1 MKIECSLCSKV
12 YEVPD
17 ERLPEK
23 EKFSFP
29 CPECK
34 EMITVDLTNRN
45 EGKKASMTSTKK
57 TDTEKDLP
65 RGEALK
71 KQILRKV
78 TQLPAMPQTVLKA
91 RQIMSSDSSS
101 FNELAEVLKTDQA
114 IASKIL
120 KLSNS
125 AYYGMRGKIS
135 SLQHASVVLGLNA
148 LKEIIVLAG
157 SSSMLAAT
165 LEGYGLDAGDL
176 WQHSLGTAFGAKLIA
191 ERKAPELMEDAFVAG
206 LIHDCGKLVLD
217 EPILERRAKFMSL
230 MEAGD
235 QSFLKAE
242 KSILGFDHSEI
253 AYALCQ
259 KWSVPESLNIAIRYH
274 HTPALSRGDKMTYI
288 IHLADVLAM
297 MSGLGAGIDGL
308 AYEMDDKAMADLNF
322 SADEIPEVMEQ
333 MVEAVM
339 GVTGSES

>member
-12 YEVPD
+12 YDIPD
-17 ERLPEK
+17 ERLPGK
-23 EKFSFP
+23 KKFSFP

-34 EMITVDLTNRN
+34 GIIAVDLTTKDK
-45 EGKKASMTSTKK
+45 GKNASATSK
-57 TDTEKDLP
+57 TPEKEPP

-78 TQLPAMPQTVLKA
+78 TQLPPMPQTVMNA
-91 RQIMSSDSSS
+91 RQIMSSDGSS

-135 SLQHASVVLGLNA
+135 SLQHASVVLGLNT

-191 ERKAPELMEDAFVAG
+191 EKKAPGMAEDAFVAG

-217 EPILERRAKFMSL
+217 EPILERKDKFMSS
-230 MEAGD
+230 MEAGG

-253 AYALCQ
+253 AYALCKQ
-259 KWSVPESLNIAIRYH
+259 WSVPENLNTAIRYH
-274 HTPALSRGDKMTYI
+274 HIPAQSRGDKLTYI
-288 IHLADVLAM
+288 VHLADALAM
-297 MSGLGAGIDGL
+297 MSGLGAGIDGM

-322 SADEIPEVMEQ
+322 TEDEIPEVMEQ
-333 MVEAVM
+333 MVDAVM
-339 GVTGSES
+339 GVAGQED

>member
-1 MKIECSLCSKV
+1 MKIECSLCRKV
-12 YEVPD
+12 YDVPED
-17 ERLPEK
+17 RLPEK
-23 EKFSFP
+23 EQFSFP

-34 EMITVDLTNRN
+34 GMITVDLTNKG
-45 EGKKASMTSTKK
+45 EATKASVTSKSL
-57 TDTEKDLP
+57 EKDLP

-71 KQILRKV
+71 NQILRKV
-78 TQLPAMPQTVLKA
+78 TQLPAMPQTVMKA
-91 RQIMSSDSSS
+91 RKIMASDNSS

-135 SLQHASVVLGLNA
+135 SLQHASVVLGLNT

-176 WQHSLGTAFGAKLIA
+176 WQHSLGTAFGAKFIA
-191 ERKAPELMEDAFVAG
+191 ERKVPELKEDAFVAG

-217 EPILERRAKFMSL
+217 EPILERRAKFMNF

-253 AYALCQ
+253 AYALC
-259 KWSVPESLNIAIRYH
+259 KNWNVPESLNTAIRYH
-274 HTPALSRGDKMTYI
+274 HTPALSRGDKMTCI
-288 IHLADVLAM
+288 VHVADALAM
-297 MSGLGAGIDGL
+297 MSGMGAGIDGM
-308 AYEMDDKAMADLNF
+308 AYELNDEAMTQLNF
-322 SADEIPEVMEQ
+322 QYDDVPVIMEE
-333 MVEAVM
+333 MVEAVV
-339 GVTGSES
+339 GVAGPEN